1 MSKFKIG
8 IWAVVFLFILL
19 FFLHNQSFF
28 MTKNAFDVNIFGIES
43 LSEYSGF
50 FKKAEI
56 PAVPNVVIFL
66 GFFVLGVAV
75 SYFFNF
81 FGWLRSKRAIRRL
94 SSDNEHLNQKVE
106 QLETELAGVRGQR
119 MAQLPSSEE
128 IPEAELAAEEDHAA
142 DAAMKKG

>member
-8 IWAVVFLFILL
+8 IWAVVFVFILL
-19 FFLHNQSFF
+19 FFLHNQDFF
-28 MTKNAFDVNIFGIES
+28 MTKNAFDVNVFGIPS
-43 LSEYSGF
+43 LAEYSGF
-50 FKKAEI
+50 FQKAEI

-94 SSDNEHLNQKVE
+94 STDNEHLNQKVE
-106 QLETELAGVRGQR
+106 QLETELAATRGQR
-119 MAQLPSSEE
+119 MAQLPEHEE
-128 IPEAELAAEEDHAA
+128 IPEAELASKEDEAAES
-142 DAAMKKG
+142 AMKKG